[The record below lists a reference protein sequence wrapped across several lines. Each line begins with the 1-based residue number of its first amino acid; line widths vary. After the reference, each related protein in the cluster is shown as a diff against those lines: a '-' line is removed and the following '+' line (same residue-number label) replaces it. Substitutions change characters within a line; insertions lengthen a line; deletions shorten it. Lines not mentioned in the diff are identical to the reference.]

1 MEAGSKRTA
10 KASSIEKPRITASIQ
25 IRNAALTLR
34 GKSAKYFKNKL
45 SDTIFNGSMCDYVD
59 VILKIFY
66 EDTFLRT
73 FVCEFLRTLGSTS

>member
-1 MEAGSKRTA
+1 VL
-10 KASSIEKPRITASIQ
+10 
-25 IRNAALTLR
+25 NAA
-34 GKSAKYFKNKL
+34 
-45 SDTIFNGSMCDYVD
+45 MWDYVD